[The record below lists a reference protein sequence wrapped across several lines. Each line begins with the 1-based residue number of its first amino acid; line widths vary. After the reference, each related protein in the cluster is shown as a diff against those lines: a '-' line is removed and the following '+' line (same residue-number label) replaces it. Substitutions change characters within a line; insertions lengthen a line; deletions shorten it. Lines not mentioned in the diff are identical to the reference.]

1 MCKDL
6 LKANEVVRLAR
17 ALHALAHPLRYR
29 MLCLLGAGEMN
40 LQHIANAVH
49 TSHSNAAQHLQ
60 LLETH
65 QLVLIR
71 RTPSRVYYRLND
83 QRTLSLLAVCH
94 HILG

>member
-60 LLETH
+60 LLET
-65 QLVLIR
+65 QRLVLIR

-94 HILG
+94 HILS